1 MLFARSDGPALAT
14 GPDFSPAGTVLA
26 RAPGFSRPASSG
38 SVQRADLAW
47 PEFVDYIYRL
57 GGTDFLPMG
66 AAMMMDTGEPALAG
80 GTAAGTKPVAEA
92 FGRQMVLATGS
103 AAAEAAQ
110 TYRQW
115 AKFVGIYT
123 GRVHGGVSRKFN
135 MPGAGAAGSVASTT
149 EATPTNGFTYIGSTS
164 IPCVDPINLG
174 RSYIGPGDVGVV
186 RRMGPVMGW
195 GSNTGLATAAF
206 DVVGMVSETAPK
218 DGVVS
223 QAGLLTTTT
232 NSRPFGIGITIDA
245 LGAYQT
251 SGSGMGARLW
261 LHP

>member
-135 MPGAGAAGSVASTT
+135 MPGTAAAGTIGISTET
-149 EATPTNGFTYIGSTS
+149 APTNGFTYAGSTS
-164 IPCVDPINLG
+164 IPVVDPINLG

-186 RRMGPVMGW
+186 RRMGPVVAW
-195 GSNTGLATAAF
+195 ASSTGLAASAF
-206 DVVGMVSETAPK
+206 DPVSIISEAAPK
-218 DGVVS
+218 DGTVS
-223 QAGLLTTTT
+223 GAGLLTTNT
-232 NSRPFGIGITIDA
+232 NSRPIAFGITIDA
-245 LGAYQT
+245 TAVYSTAGT
-251 SGSGMGARLW
+251 GMGCRLW